1 MRSFFLSNQEKLLC
15 LFFLPFSSM
24 YSLHSDYSWPY
35 LPLSSF
41 FSYRSLIRS
50 ISSFFFYI
58 LMLFFCL
65 FCFVYFFR
73 AHELNQDHR
82 CDCGFTSFI
91 YFECAKV
98 HKGQA
103 GEVGFLLPLYG
114 VPGIGL
120 RLLILVAR
128 DFYLL
133 RHLGTCTWAC
143 ARILHRHP
151 HCILGGE
158 ASPGQFPWVVFACL

>member
-1 MRSFFLSNQEKLLC
+1 
-15 LFFLPFSSM
+15 
-24 YSLHSDYSWPY
+24 
-35 LPLSSF
+35 
-41 FSYRSLIRS
+41 
-50 ISSFFFYI
+50 
-58 LMLFFCL
+58 MLFFCL

-133 RHLGTCTWAC
+133 RHLADLWDKFLRVVRLPGAELGLARELVQGFFTGTHTAFSEGRPRQVSFPEWFLPVSRERWLAYERGLL
-143 ARILHRHP
+143 RIMPLKTHQLQGSDG
-151 HCILGGE
+151 I
-158 ASPGQFPWVVFACL
+158 F